1 MWRQAL
7 EPNRVTHSALISA
20 CGAGQELR
28 RAFDVCAEM
37 RRRALETDMVTYSAL
52 ISACGE
58 GQELRGTF
66 DV

>member
-1 MWRQAL
+1 M
-7 EPNRVTHSALISA
+7 VTYSALISA
-20 CGAGQELR
+20 CGKGQELP
-28 RAFDVCAEM
+28 RAFDVCAEL
-37 RRRALETDMVTYSAL
+37 RRRALETDMVTYCAL